1 MTITYF
7 NRINN
12 DVTTSN
18 DTEEEDDNVDF
29 SLKMKNAVE
38 VEMIDTDLYMCKELW
53 LPFGS
58 RGAYGGQVRQTPLH
72 YVLSFVLTFY

>member
-7 NRINN
+7 NRLNN
-12 DVTTSN
+12 EITTN
-18 DTEEEDDNVDF
+18 ENTEEEEDNIDF

-58 RGAYGGQVRQTPLH
+58 RGAYGGQVSR
-72 YVLSFVLTFY
+72 SKR